1 MDATAK
7 RKGYP
12 KAFWACACTEI
23 FERLSYYLGRLAKK
37 RRY

>member
-1 MDATAK
+1 MDAIAK